1 MKTSNIW
8 VGELRRVVLLLG
20 ISAAVGWL
28 LGYPLVVLTAT
39 MFAILCHWLYQ
50 LWRIQQWLS
59 QPETEPPEGSSIWGD
74 VFDRIY
80 HLRRK
85 EKQAREQLQSAVD
98 YLRDSFASMH
108 DGAVM
113 VDESGA
119 IQWSNT
125 AAENLLGLRF
135 PEDSGQGILN
145 LVRDPA
151 FHQYFVGGDFNESL
165 TLSPGADTERFLQI
179 DITHF
184 GDGDRLVF
192 VRDITN
198 IIRMETM
205 RRDFV
210 ANVSHEL
217 RTPLTV
223 ITGYLDTILDNA
235 GAVEPRYTKALQ
247 QMSQQAARMEGLLK
261 DLLWLSRIESVQSI
275 ADHEVID
282 MRGLLE
288 EICDEVTTMQPE
300 RRVNLT
306 ISTDESVLGDYREL
320 HSAVS
325 NLVLNAIKYS
335 ADDSEVSIHWLKDG
349 DSCRLSV
356 RDTGQGVA
364 PAHIPRLTERFYRV
378 DEGRS
383 SATGGTGIGLAI
395 VKHVAASHNAQLDI
409 DSVYGEG
416 SDFSLV
422 FPANTPSA

>member
-1 MKTSNIW
+1 VKASKIW
-8 VGELRRVVLLLG
+8 FGELRRVALLLT
-20 ISAAVGWL
+20 AALAVGWL
-28 LGYPLVVLTAT
+28 LGYPLVALTVT
-39 MFAILCHWLYQ
+39 MFAILGHWLYQ

-98 YLRDSFASMH
+98 YLRNSFASMH
-108 DGAVM
+108 DGTVM
-113 VDESGA
+113 VDNSGA
-119 IQWSNT
+119 IQWSNS
-125 AAENLLGLRF
+125 AAESLLGLRF

-151 FHQYFVGGDFNESL
+151 FHQYFIGGDFSESL
-165 TLSPGADTERFLQI
+165 SLNTGAESDRFLQI

-192 VRDITN
+192 VRDVTN
-198 IIRMETM
+198 ITRMESM

-223 ITGYLDTILDNA
+223 ISGYLDTILDNTEA
-235 GAVEPRYTKALQ
+235 LEPRYTKALQ
-247 QMSQQAARMEGLLK
+247 QMSQQAARMEALLK

-275 ADHEVID
+275 GNHKSVD
-282 MRGLLE
+282 MRALLE
-288 EICDEVTTMQPE
+288 EIRDEVTTIQPQ
-300 RRVNLT
+300 RRLNLSV
-306 ISTDESVLGDYREL
+306 STDETVVGDYREL
-320 HSAVS
+320 HSAIS

-335 ADDSEVSIHWLKDG
+335 PDDSEVSVGWHKDG
-349 DSCRLSV
+349 ESCRLSV
-356 RDTGQGVA
+356 RDTGQGIA
-364 PAHIPRLTERFYRV
+364 AAHLPRLTERFYRV
-378 DEGRS
+378 DDSRS

-395 VKHVAASHNAQLDI
+395 VKHVAASHNARLDI
-409 DSVYGEG
+409 DSVYGVG

-422 FPANTPSA
+422 FPATTESA